1 MSSSKSTVITVIA
14 SSGLASSFRLTAEAT
29 AGTGNRARNDLV
41 ASGEQL
47 GHNLVITMPNSL
59 SDMKL
64 DISIFDT
71 RHERLLHPLQSS
83 LLSTL
88 VPAYSLFSLICE
100 RACGVC
106 PLQRREYVLLLLR
119 DCTDV
124 LFIYIAGSLIRC
136 VMHDV
141 GLVFVHLTLS
151 TTRNADAE

>member
-1 MSSSKSTVITVIA
+1 MSSSTVINVIA

-64 DISIFDT
+64 DMPIFDT
-71 RHERLLHPLQSS
+71 SAFSTSSVELAMHPCPC
-83 LLSTL
+83 
-88 VPAYSLFSLICE
+88 VYSLFSLICE

-106 PLQRREYVLLLLR
+106 PLQRRECVLLLLR

-124 LFIYIAGSLIRC
+124 LFIYIASSLIRY

>member
-1 MSSSKSTVITVIA
+1 MSSSKSTVINVIA

-64 DISIFDT
+64 DISIFNT

-100 RACGVC
+100 RACGVS
-106 PLQRREYVLLLLR
+106 PTTQGVRYVTLEGLHRRIVYLYCRQPHTLR
-119 DCTDV
+119 D
-124 LFIYIAGSLIRC
+124 A
-136 VMHDV
+136 
-141 GLVFVHLTLS
+141 
-151 TTRNADAE
+151 

>member
-1 MSSSKSTVITVIA
+1 MSSSTVINVIA

-64 DISIFDT
+64 DMPIFDT
-71 RHERLLHPLQSS
+71 SAFSTSSVELAMHPCPC
-83 LLSTL
+83 
-88 VPAYSLFSLICE
+88 VYSLFSLICE

-106 PLQRREYVLLLLR
+106 PLQRRECVLLRLEGLHRRTVYLYCKQPHTLR
-119 DCTDV
+119 DAWCWARV
-124 LFIYIAGSLIRC
+124 CSS
-136 VMHDV
+136 H
-141 GLVFVHLTLS
+141 FVNNT
-151 TTRNADAE
+151 